1 MKKTTL
7 AILLSIILTTQ
18 ATYAAE
24 ENSNNI
30 VNITINKISDEG
42 SGLELGTN
50 ARARGEGAI
59 ATGSNSLAIG
69 KNAVA
74 TGGNE
79 TQESISKK
87 LVENTQKLNDIE
99 TARSSVDTLLNE
111 IQTLRTRQADVIE
124 AGERVKQVIQAKAT
138 AKADWKAKQQTYHDA
153 VANNAAFL
161 QEVQGKLDDLNSRLA
176 GMSRI
181 EKADISSEEGLN
193 NAAKQLKT
201 IVEEGTTLN
210 LTDDF
215 YKTYVKSYY
224 TSLGDIRKA
233 QEYASL
239 SDSYWIPENIKF
251 WYAENII
258 SDWNSYAYGRYS
270 SELETFPRFS
280 LDYNEKKLTRVEF
293 NSLEHTFGDKDKLRT
308 YTHNNYSMYF
318 KDINTDITSETE
330 YQNWQSTKEATK
342 ADYLTMFLKI
352 GNGLFKIADDPEA
365 KTFFENQQKLKL
377 SIADKAYEATYYQWK
392 YEQTKDTTWLD
403 KKANLIK
410 GYKELV
416 SNYNKLYYQP
426 DSKTKIND
434 IEAYFKYKHNKYV
447 EKNINSITEKN
458 RITTDKLTQD
468 LEAAL
473 NINKNAVKDKEKE
486 IAKLKSE
493 ADQAKANYE
502 SINPTEKDNI
512 LGGEYENI
520 MRQLTEKSA
529 ELAQSQQKLQE
540 LEKSLTLHDLTDVG
554 QSAIAIGTNT
564 LATGS
569 NATSI
574 GTETI
579 ATGENAV
586 AIGKSS
592 TVTGSNSIA
601 VGTGHLV
608 VGNNSGS
615 FGDPN
620 VIYGDNSYAVGNN
633 ITVGEQNTPH
643 TVGQDTF
650 VLGSDINTTA
660 NNAVIL
666 GANSVGQDNTVSVG
680 SFGNLRKIIN
690 VEKGILAQNSNEVIT
705 GGQLYSVLQD
715 AAEVNISNWQR
726 ALGTGSNVAGNRGL
740 ITGNTLHSALEAQNT
755 VFNNKLSNIQR
766 DSLSAVRYD
775 KDTPTVTLQKT
786 TEKPYVI
793 FKVMNGPNQFVT
805 QRVYIDEQGH
815 FINNPTISQA
825 PGGYNTPSSFEDAF
839 RDLDP
844 NATYTAGQEIVTK
857 AYFTKDT
864 AFTPG
869 IDGETSGTDG
879 AYITSTS
886 DQIMGFKLS
895 ERKGSNEGMDKPVIT
910 VVDTTPVK
918 ITNLADG
925 AINENSK
932 DAINGGQL
940 YTALA
945 GKADK
950 DASNVTGADKTKWQ
964 ETLGDGKAEAGNKG
978 LITGDT
984 LNTELNKKANTD
996 LSNITKEGQTV
1007 IQNLAKGS
1015 VKVVAGTNT
1024 TVTTG
1029 KDGDATTYAVN
1040 VSADAIKGAVQ
1051 GDLDG
1056 KANKDASNLST
1067 TDKTKWQEAL
1077 GDGKAEAGNKG
1088 LVNGDTLN
1096 TELNK
1101 KADKTDITTIQSDLD
1116 AKADKSE
1123 VTALKTELTTNVTKI
1138 TADLATK
1145 ANIDASNIDTVKFA
1159 EKLGTG
1165 TVSENDSNLV
1175 SGKTVYAALSN
1186 LANNDAVITK
1196 ANKDASNLTADDKS
1210 NWQEALG
1217 NGKAEADNK
1226 GLINGDTLN
1235 TELNKKADKSEV
1247 NQVSQKLESKANKD
1261 ASNIDVVKYTEKL
1274 TTGSIELG
1282 NKGLINGGQVHNYV
1296 ADISGKT
1303 LAQANTY
1310 TDYRIGTLKAYT
1322 DKRLNEIR
1330 DEARAGVASAMAMG
1344 AIPSVPNKR
1353 FSIGAGAAAYHGQNA
1368 IAIGIKVKTENDKA
1382 IISLTG
1388 SASSNGDVGAAA
1400 GFAFGF

>member
-7 AILLSIILTTQ
+7 AILLSMILTQ

-30 VNITINKISDEG
+30 VNITINKISEG

-138 AKADWKAKQQTYHDA
+138 AKADWKEKQQTYQDA

-181 EKADISSEEGLN
+181 ENVDISSDDGLN
-193 NAAKQLKT
+193 QAVTKLKA
-201 IVEEGTTLN
+201 IVEDGTTLN
-210 LTDDF
+210 LTDSF
-215 YKTYVKSYY
+215 YKEYVKSYY
-224 TSLGDIRKA
+224 ASLGDIRKV
-233 QEYASL
+233 QQYASL
-239 SDSYWIPENIKF
+239 SNEFRHPRNLKF
-251 WYAENII
+251 WYDEQVI
-258 SDWNSYAYGRYS
+258 SDWNAYGYGKNS
-270 SELETFPRFS
+270 KILNLFPKIDKSYQEKNLLEISFN
-280 LDYNEKKLTRVEF
+280 DYGDENKLHSYHHDNF
-293 NSLEHTFGDKDKLRT
+293 
-308 YTHNNYSMYF
+308 SMYF
-318 KDINTDITSETE
+318 KNINSDITDENE
-330 YQNWQSTKEATK
+330 YQQWQSTKEETK
-342 ADYLTMFLKI
+342 ADYLNVFLNI
-352 GNGLFKIADDPEA
+352 GNGLFKIADDPFGR
-365 KTFFENQQKLKL
+365 TFFENQQNLKL
-377 SIADKAYEATYYQWK
+377 SLIDKAYEITYYQWK

-434 IEAYFKYKHNKYV
+434 IEAYFKYKHNEYV

-529 ELAQSQQKLQE
+529 ELAQSQQKLQA
-540 LEKSLTLHDLTDVG
+540 LEESLTLHDLTDVG

-608 VGNNSGS
+608 AGHNSGS

-633 ITVGEQNTPH
+633 ITIGEQNTPH

-740 ITGNTLHSALEAQNT
+740 ITGNTLHSALEAQ
-755 VFNNKLSNIQR
+755 R
-766 DSLSAVRYD
+766 
-775 KDTPTVTLQKT
+775 
-786 TEKPYVI
+786 TE
-793 FKVMNGPNQFVT
+793 
-805 QRVYIDEQGH
+805 
-815 FINNPTISQA
+815 INN
-825 PGGYNTPSSFEDAF
+825 
-839 RDLDP
+839 
-844 NATYTAGQEIVTK
+844 
-857 AYFTKDT
+857 
-864 AFTPG
+864 
-869 IDGETSGTDG
+869 
-879 AYITSTS
+879 
-886 DQIMGFKLS
+886 
-895 ERKGSNEGMDKPVIT
+895 
-910 VVDTTPVK
+910 
-918 ITNLADG
+918 NLA
-925 AINENSK
+925 
-932 DAINGGQL
+932 
-940 YTALA
+940 
-945 GKADK
+945 
-950 DASNVTGADKTKWQ
+950 
-964 ETLGDGKAEAGNKG
+964 
-978 LITGDT
+978 
-984 LNTELNKKANTD
+984 
-996 LSNITKEGQTV
+996 NIE
-1007 IQNLAKGS
+1007 
-1015 VKVVAGTNT
+1015 
-1024 TVTTG
+1024 
-1029 KDGDATTYAVN
+1029 
-1040 VSADAIKGAVQ
+1040 
-1051 GDLDG
+1051 
-1056 KANKDASNLST
+1056 ST
-1067 TDKTKWQEAL
+1067 
-1077 GDGKAEAGNKG
+1077 
-1088 LVNGDTLN
+1088 
-1096 TELNK
+1096 
-1101 KADKTDITTIQSDLD
+1101 
-1116 AKADKSE
+1116 KADKSDITNINTNLDNKANKTE
-1123 VTALKTELTTNVTKI
+1123 VVALKTELTTNVTKI
-1138 TADLATK
+1138 TSDLATK
-1145 ANIDASNIDTVKFA
+1145 ANIDASNIDTAKFAEKLGVGTVSENDTNLVTGRTVYAALSNLANNDAVIAKANKDASNLSDEDKSKWQEALGTGTAEVGNTGLINGDTLHTELEKKADKSDVTNITTNLTTKANKDASNISTDDAKKWAEKLGTGTITKGDISLVTGDTVYNTTINKANTDMDNLTDTGKTVIQNLAKGSVKVIAGTNTTVTTSKDGDATTYAVNVSKEAIKAAVQGDLDAKANKDASNISTDDAKKWA

-1186 LANNDAVITK
+1186 LANNDAVISK
-1196 ANKDASNLTADDKS
+1196 ANKDASNLSDEDKS
-1210 NWQEALG
+1210 KWQEALG
-1217 NGKAEADNK
+1217 TGTAEAGNK
-1226 GLINGDTLN
+1226 GLISGDTLN
-1235 TELNKKADKSEV
+1235 TALSEKANKSEV
-1247 NQVSQKLESKANKD
+1247 NQKLESKADKD
-1261 ASNIDVVKYTEKL
+1261 ASNIDVAKYTEKL
-1274 TTGSIELG
+1274 NMGRIELN
-1282 NKGLINGGQVHNYV
+1282 NKGLINGGQVHGYVQNYV
-1296 ADISGKT
+1296 AEMSGRT
-1303 LAQANTY
+1303 LAQANAY
-1310 TDYRIGTLKAYT
+1310 TDYRIGSLKAYT
-1322 DKRLNEIR
+1322 DKRLKDIR
-1330 DEARAGVASAMAMG
+1330 DEARAGVASAMAMS
-1344 AIPSVPNKR
+1344 AIPAVPNKR
-1353 FSIGAGAAAYHGQNA
+1353 FSIGAGTATYHGQNA
-1368 IAIGIKVKTENDKA
+1368 VAIGLKVKTENDKA
-1382 IISLTG
+1382 VISLSG
-1388 SASSNGDVGAAA
+1388 SASSNGDFGAAA

>member
-7 AILLSIILTTQ
+7 AILLSMILTQ

-30 VNITINKISDEG
+30 VNITINKISEG

-87 LVENTQKLNDIE
+87 LAENTQKLNDIE
-99 TARSSVDTLLNE
+99 TAKSSVDTLLNE

-138 AKADWKAKQQTYHDA
+138 AKADWKAKQQTYQDA

-181 EKADISSEEGLN
+181 ENVDISSDDGLN
-193 NAAKQLKT
+193 QAVTKLKA
-201 IVEEGTTLN
+201 IVEDGTTLN
-210 LTDDF
+210 LTDSF
-215 YKTYVKSYY
+215 YKEYVKSYY
-224 TSLGDIRKA
+224 ASLGDIRKV
-233 QEYASL
+233 QQYTSL
-239 SDSYWIPENIKF
+239 SNEFGHPRNLKF
-251 WYAENII
+251 WYDEQVI
-258 SDWNSYAYGRYS
+258 SDWNAYSYGKNSKILNLFPKIDKSYQEKNLLEISFNDYGD
-270 SELETFPRFS
+270 E
-280 LDYNEKKLTRVEF
+280 NKLHSYHHDNF
-293 NSLEHTFGDKDKLRT
+293 
-308 YTHNNYSMYF
+308 SMYF
-318 KDINTDITSETE
+318 KNINSDITDENE
-330 YQNWQSTKEATK
+330 YQQWQSTKEETK
-342 ADYLTMFLKI
+342 ADYLNVFLNI
-352 GNGLFKIADDPEA
+352 GNGLFKIADDPFGR
-365 KTFFENQQKLKL
+365 TFFENQQNLKL
-377 SIADKAYEATYYQWK
+377 SLIDKAYEITYYQWK

-434 IEAYFKYKHNKYV
+434 IEAYFKYKHNEYV

-529 ELAQSQQKLQE
+529 ELAQSQQKLQA
-540 LEKSLTLHDLTDVG
+540 LEESLTLHDLTDVG

-608 VGNNSGS
+608 AGHNSGS

-633 ITVGEQNTPH
+633 ITIGEQNTPH

-666 GANSVGQDNTVSVG
+666 GVNSVGQDNTVSVG

-740 ITGNTLHSALEAQNT
+740 ITGNTLHSALEAQ
-755 VFNNKLSNIQR
+755 R
-766 DSLSAVRYD
+766 
-775 KDTPTVTLQKT
+775 
-786 TEKPYVI
+786 TE
-793 FKVMNGPNQFVT
+793 
-805 QRVYIDEQGH
+805 
-815 FINNPTISQA
+815 INN
-825 PGGYNTPSSFEDAF
+825 
-839 RDLDP
+839 
-844 NATYTAGQEIVTK
+844 
-857 AYFTKDT
+857 
-864 AFTPG
+864 
-869 IDGETSGTDG
+869 
-879 AYITSTS
+879 
-886 DQIMGFKLS
+886 
-895 ERKGSNEGMDKPVIT
+895 
-910 VVDTTPVK
+910 
-918 ITNLADG
+918 NLAN
-925 AINENSK
+925 IEN
-932 DAINGGQL
+932 
-940 YTALA
+940 T
-945 GKADK
+945 
-950 DASNVTGADKTKWQ
+950 
-964 ETLGDGKAEAGNKG
+964 
-978 LITGDT
+978 
-984 LNTELNKKANTD
+984 
-996 LSNITKEGQTV
+996 
-1007 IQNLAKGS
+1007 
-1015 VKVVAGTNT
+1015 
-1024 TVTTG
+1024 
-1029 KDGDATTYAVN
+1029 
-1040 VSADAIKGAVQ
+1040 
-1051 GDLDG
+1051 
-1056 KANKDASNLST
+1056 KANKDASNLSDE
-1067 TDKTKWQEAL
+1067 DKSKWQEAL
-1077 GDGKAEAGNKG
+1077 GTGKSESGNKG
-1088 LVNGDTLN
+1088 LISGDTLN
-1096 TELNK
+1096 AALST
-1101 KADKTDITTIQSDLD
+1101 
-1116 AKADKSE
+1116 KADKSDITNINTNLDNKANKTE
-1123 VTALKTELTTNVTKI
+1123 VVALKTELTTNVTKI
-1138 TADLATK
+1138 TSDLATK
-1145 ANIDASNIDTVKFA
+1145 ANIDASNIDTAKFAEKLGVGTVSENDTNLVTGRTVYAALSNLANNDAVIAKANKDASNLSDEDKSKWQEALGTGTAEVGNTGLINGDTLHTELEKKADKSDVTNITTNLTTKANNDASNISTDDAKKWAEKLGTGTITKGDISLVTGDTVYNTTINKANTDMDNLTDTGKTVIQNLAKGSVKVIAGTNTTVTTSKDGDATTYAVNVSKDAIKAAVQGDLDAKANKDASNISTDDAKKWA

-1186 LANNDAVITK
+1186 LANNDAVISK
-1196 ANKDASNLTADDKS
+1196 ANKDASNLSDEDKS
-1210 NWQEALG
+1210 KWQEALG
-1217 NGKAEADNK
+1217 TGTAEAGNK
-1226 GLINGDTLN
+1226 GLISGDTLN
-1235 TELNKKADKSEV
+1235 TALSEKANKSEV
-1247 NQVSQKLESKANKD
+1247 NQKLESKADKD
-1261 ASNIDVVKYTEKL
+1261 ASNIDVAKYTEKL
-1274 TTGSIELG
+1274 NMGRIELN
-1282 NKGLINGGQVHNYV
+1282 NKGLINGGQVHGYVQNYV
-1296 ADISGKT
+1296 AEMSGRT
-1303 LAQANTY
+1303 LAQANAY
-1310 TDYRIGTLKAYT
+1310 TDYRIGSLKAYT

-1353 FSIGAGAAAYHGQNA
+1353 FSIGAGTATYHSQNA
-1368 IAIGIKVKTENDKA
+1368 IAIGLKVKTENDKA
-1382 IISLTG
+1382 VISLSG
-1388 SASSNGDVGAAA
+1388 SASSNGDFGAAA

>member
-59 ATGSNSLAIG
+59 ATGYNSLAIG

-87 LVENTQKLNDIE
+87 LAENTQKLNDIE
-99 TARSSVDTLLNE
+99 TAKSSVDTLLNE

-138 AKADWKAKQQTYHDA
+138 AKADWKVKQKTYQDT

-434 IEAYFKYKHNKYV
+434 IEAYFKYKHNEYV

-520 MRQLTEKSA
+520 MQQLTEKSA

-608 VGNNSGS
+608 AGHNSGS

-633 ITVGEQNTPH
+633 ITIGEQNTPH
-643 TVGQDTF
+643 TVGQNTF
-650 VLGSDINTTA
+650 VFGSDINTTA

-666 GANSVGQDNTVSVG
+666 GANSVGQDNAVSVG

-740 ITGNTLHSALEAQNT
+740 ITGNTLHSALEAQ
-755 VFNNKLSNIQR
+755 R
-766 DSLSAVRYD
+766 
-775 KDTPTVTLQKT
+775 
-786 TEKPYVI
+786 TE
-793 FKVMNGPNQFVT
+793 
-805 QRVYIDEQGH
+805 
-815 FINNPTISQA
+815 INNNLANIE
-825 PGGYNTPSSFEDAF
+825 N
-839 RDLDP
+839 
-844 NATYTAGQEIVTK
+844 TK
-857 AYFTKDT
+857 A
-864 AFTPG
+864 
-869 IDGETSGTDG
+869 
-879 AYITSTS
+879 
-886 DQIMGFKLS
+886 
-895 ERKGSNEGMDKPVIT
+895 N
-910 VVDTTPVK
+910 
-918 ITNLADG
+918 
-925 AINENSK
+925 
-932 DAINGGQL
+932 
-940 YTALA
+940 
-945 GKADK
+945 K
-950 DASNVTGADKTKWQ
+950 DASNLSDEDKSKWQ
-964 ETLGDGKAEAGNKG
+964 EALGTGTAEVGNTG
-978 LITGDT
+978 LINGDTLHTELEKKADKSDVTNITTNLTTKANKDASNISTDDAQKWAEKLGTGTITKGDISLVTGDT
-984 LNTELNKKANTD
+984 VYNTTINKANTD
-996 LSNITKEGQTV
+996 MDNLTDTGKTV

-1015 VKVVAGTNT
+1015 VKVIAGTNT
-1024 TVTTG
+1024 TVTTS

-1040 VSADAIKGAVQ
+1040 VSKDAIKAAVQ
-1051 GDLDG
+1051 GDLDA
-1056 KANKDASNLST
+1056 KANKDASNIST
-1067 TDKTKWQEAL
+1067 D
-1077 GDGKAEAGNKG
+1077 
-1088 LVNGDTLN
+1088 
-1096 TELNK
+1096 
-1101 KADKTDITTIQSDLD
+1101 D
-1116 AKADKSE
+1116 AKKW
-1123 VTALKTELTTNVTKI
+1123 
-1138 TADLATK
+1138 
-1145 ANIDASNIDTVKFA
+1145 A

-1186 LANNDAVITK
+1186 LANNDAVISK
-1196 ANKDASNLTADDKS
+1196 ANKDASNLSDEDKS
-1210 NWQEALG
+1210 KWQEALG
-1217 NGKAEADNK
+1217 TGTAEAGNK
-1226 GLINGDTLN
+1226 GLISGDTLN
-1235 TELNKKADKSEV
+1235 TALSEKANKSEV
-1247 NQVSQKLESKANKD
+1247 NQKLESKADKD
-1261 ASNIDVVKYTEKL
+1261 ASNIDVAKYTEKL
-1274 TTGSIELG
+1274 NMGRIELN
-1282 NKGLINGGQVHNYV
+1282 NKGLINGGQVHGYVQNYV
-1296 ADISGKT
+1296 AEMSGRT
-1303 LAQANTY
+1303 LAQANAY

-1344 AIPSVPNKR
+1344 AIPMVPNKR
-1353 FSIGAGAAAYHGQNA
+1353 FSIGAGAATYHGQNA
-1368 IAIGIKVKTENDKA
+1368 VAIGLKVKTENDKA
-1382 IISLTG
+1382 VISLSG
-1388 SASSNGDVGAAA
+1388 SASSNGDFGASA

>member
-7 AILLSIILTTQ
+7 AILLSMILTTQ

-30 VNITINKISDEG
+30 VNITINKISES

-138 AKADWKAKQQTYHDA
+138 AKADWKAKQQTYQDA

-434 IEAYFKYKHNKYV
+434 IEAYFKYKHNEYV

-493 ADQAKANYE
+493 ADQAKINYE
-502 SINPTEKDNI
+502 SINPTEKDKI

-740 ITGNTLHSALEAQNT
+740 ITGNTLHSALEAQ
-755 VFNNKLSNIQR
+755 R
-766 DSLSAVRYD
+766 
-775 KDTPTVTLQKT
+775 
-786 TEKPYVI
+786 TE
-793 FKVMNGPNQFVT
+793 
-805 QRVYIDEQGH
+805 
-815 FINNPTISQA
+815 INN
-825 PGGYNTPSSFEDAF
+825 
-839 RDLDP
+839 
-844 NATYTAGQEIVTK
+844 
-857 AYFTKDT
+857 
-864 AFTPG
+864 
-869 IDGETSGTDG
+869 
-879 AYITSTS
+879 
-886 DQIMGFKLS
+886 
-895 ERKGSNEGMDKPVIT
+895 
-910 VVDTTPVK
+910 
-918 ITNLADG
+918 NLAN
-925 AINENSK
+925 IEN
-932 DAINGGQL
+932 
-940 YTALA
+940 T
-945 GKADK
+945 
-950 DASNVTGADKTKWQ
+950 
-964 ETLGDGKAEAGNKG
+964 
-978 LITGDT
+978 
-984 LNTELNKKANTD
+984 
-996 LSNITKEGQTV
+996 
-1007 IQNLAKGS
+1007 
-1015 VKVVAGTNT
+1015 
-1024 TVTTG
+1024 
-1029 KDGDATTYAVN
+1029 
-1040 VSADAIKGAVQ
+1040 
-1051 GDLDG
+1051 
-1056 KANKDASNLST
+1056 KANKDASNLSDE
-1067 TDKTKWQEAL
+1067 DKSKWQESL
-1077 GDGKAEAGNKG
+1077 GTGKSESGNKG
-1088 LVNGDTLN
+1088 LISGDTLN
-1096 TELNK
+1096 AALST
-1101 KADKTDITTIQSDLD
+1101 
-1116 AKADKSE
+1116 KADKSDITNINTNLDNKANKTE
-1123 VTALKTELTTNVTKI
+1123 VVALKTELTTNVTKI
-1138 TADLATK
+1138 TSDLATK
-1145 ANIDASNIDTVKFA
+1145 ANIDASNIDTAKFAEKLGVGTVSENDTNLVTGKTVYAALSNLANNDAVIAKANKDASNLSDEDKSKWQEALGTGTAEVGNTGLINGDTLHTELEKKADKSDVTNITTNLTTKANKDASNISTDDAKKWAEKLGTGTITKGDISLVTGDTVYNTTINKANTDMDNLTDTGKTVIQNLAKGSVKVIAGTNTTVTTSKDGDATTYAVNVSKDAIKAAVQGDLDAKANKDASNISTDDAKKWA

-1186 LANNDAVITK
+1186 LANNDAVIAK
-1196 ANKDASNLTADDKS
+1196 ANKDASNLSDEDKS
-1210 NWQEALG
+1210 KWQEALG
-1217 NGKAEADNK
+1217 TGTAEVGNT
-1226 GLINGDTLN
+1226 GLISGDTLN
-1235 TELNKKADKSEV
+1235 TALSEKANKSEV
-1247 NQVSQKLESKANKD
+1247 NQKLESKADKD
-1261 ASNIDVVKYTEKL
+1261 ASNIDVAKYTIKL
-1274 TTGSIELG
+1274 TTGRIELG
-1282 NKGLINGGQVHNYV
+1282 NTGLINGGQVHGYVQNYV
-1296 ADISGKT
+1296 ADMSGRT
-1303 LAQANTY
+1303 LAQANSY
-1310 TDYRIGTLKAYT
+1310 TDYRIGSLKAYT
-1322 DKRLNEIR
+1322 DKRLKDIR

-1344 AIPSVPNKR
+1344 AIPMVPNKR
-1353 FSIGAGAAAYHGQNA
+1353 FSIGAGAATYHGQNA
-1368 IAIGIKVKTENDKA
+1368 VAIGLKVKTENDKA

-1388 SASSNGDVGAAA
+1388 SASSNGNFGAAA

>member
-7 AILLSIILTTQ
+7 AILLSMILTQ

-30 VNITINKISDEG
+30 VNITINKISEG

-138 AKADWKAKQQTYHDA
+138 AKADWKEKQQTYQDA

-181 EKADISSEEGLN
+181 ENVDISSDDGLN
-193 NAAKQLKT
+193 QAVTKLKA
-201 IVEEGTTLN
+201 IVEDGTTLN
-210 LTDDF
+210 LTDSF
-215 YKTYVKSYY
+215 YKEYVKSYY
-224 TSLGDIRKA
+224 ASLGDIRKV
-233 QEYASL
+233 QQYASL
-239 SDSYWIPENIKF
+239 SNEFGHPRNLKF
-251 WYAENII
+251 WYDEQVI
-258 SDWNSYAYGRYS
+258 SDWNAYSYGKNSKILNLFPKIDKSYQEKNLLEISFNDYGD
-270 SELETFPRFS
+270 E
-280 LDYNEKKLTRVEF
+280 NKLHSYHHDNF
-293 NSLEHTFGDKDKLRT
+293 
-308 YTHNNYSMYF
+308 SMYF
-318 KDINTDITSETE
+318 KNINSDITDENE
-330 YQNWQSTKEATK
+330 YQQWQSTKEETK
-342 ADYLTMFLKI
+342 ADYLNVFLNI
-352 GNGLFKIADDPEA
+352 GNGLFKIADDPFGR
-365 KTFFENQQKLKL
+365 TFFENQQNLKL
-377 SIADKAYEATYYQWK
+377 SLIDKAYEITYYQWK

-434 IEAYFKYKHNKYV
+434 IEAYFKYKHNEYV

-529 ELAQSQQKLQE
+529 ELAQSQQKLQA
-540 LEKSLTLHDLTDVG
+540 LEESLTLHDLTDVG

-608 VGNNSGS
+608 AGHNSGS

-633 ITVGEQNTPH
+633 ITIGEQNTPH

-666 GANSVGQDNTVSVG
+666 GVNSVGQDNTVSVG

-740 ITGNTLHSALEAQNT
+740 ITGNTLHSALEAQ
-755 VFNNKLSNIQR
+755 R
-766 DSLSAVRYD
+766 
-775 KDTPTVTLQKT
+775 
-786 TEKPYVI
+786 TE
-793 FKVMNGPNQFVT
+793 
-805 QRVYIDEQGH
+805 
-815 FINNPTISQA
+815 INN
-825 PGGYNTPSSFEDAF
+825 
-839 RDLDP
+839 
-844 NATYTAGQEIVTK
+844 
-857 AYFTKDT
+857 
-864 AFTPG
+864 
-869 IDGETSGTDG
+869 
-879 AYITSTS
+879 
-886 DQIMGFKLS
+886 
-895 ERKGSNEGMDKPVIT
+895 
-910 VVDTTPVK
+910 
-918 ITNLADG
+918 NLAN
-925 AINENSK
+925 IEN
-932 DAINGGQL
+932 
-940 YTALA
+940 T
-945 GKADK
+945 
-950 DASNVTGADKTKWQ
+950 
-964 ETLGDGKAEAGNKG
+964 
-978 LITGDT
+978 
-984 LNTELNKKANTD
+984 
-996 LSNITKEGQTV
+996 
-1007 IQNLAKGS
+1007 
-1015 VKVVAGTNT
+1015 
-1024 TVTTG
+1024 
-1029 KDGDATTYAVN
+1029 
-1040 VSADAIKGAVQ
+1040 
-1051 GDLDG
+1051 
-1056 KANKDASNLST
+1056 KANKDASNLSDE
-1067 TDKTKWQEAL
+1067 DKSKWQEAL
-1077 GDGKAEAGNKG
+1077 GTGKSESGNKG
-1088 LVNGDTLN
+1088 LISGDTLN
-1096 TELNK
+1096 AALST
-1101 KADKTDITTIQSDLD
+1101 
-1116 AKADKSE
+1116 KADKSDITNINTNLDNKANKTE
-1123 VTALKTELTTNVTKI
+1123 VVALKTELTTNVTKI
-1138 TADLATK
+1138 TSDLATK
-1145 ANIDASNIDTVKFA
+1145 ANIDASNIDTAKFAEKLGVGTVSENDTNLVTGRTVYAALSNLANNDAVIAKANKDASNLSDEDKSKWQEALGTGTAEVGNTGLINGDTLHTELEKKADKSDVTNITTNLTTKANKDASNISTDDAKKWAEKLGTGTITKGDISLVTGDTVYNTTINKANTDMDNLTDTGKTVIQNLAKGSVKVIAGTNTTVTTSKDGDATTYAVNVSKEAIKAAVQGDLDAKANKDASNISTDDAKKWA

-1186 LANNDAVITK
+1186 LANNDAVISK
-1196 ANKDASNLTADDKS
+1196 ANKDASNLSDEDKS
-1210 NWQEALG
+1210 KWQEALG
-1217 NGKAEADNK
+1217 TGTAEAGNK
-1226 GLINGDTLN
+1226 GLISGDTLN
-1235 TELNKKADKSEV
+1235 TALSEKANKSEV
-1247 NQVSQKLESKANKD
+1247 NQKLESKADKD
-1261 ASNIDVVKYTEKL
+1261 ASNIDVAKYTEKL
-1274 TTGSIELG
+1274 NMGRIELN
-1282 NKGLINGGQVHNYV
+1282 NKGLINGGQVHGYVQNYV
-1296 ADISGKT
+1296 AEMSGRT
-1303 LAQANTY
+1303 LAQANAY
-1310 TDYRIGTLKAYT
+1310 TDYRIGSLKAYT

-1353 FSIGAGAAAYHGQNA
+1353 FSIGAGTATYHSQNA
-1368 IAIGIKVKTENDKA
+1368 IAIGLKVKTENDKA
-1382 IISLTG
+1382 VISLSG
-1388 SASSNGDVGAAA
+1388 SASSNGDFGAAA

>member
-7 AILLSIILTTQ
+7 AILLSMILTQ

-30 VNITINKISDEG
+30 VNITINKISEG

-87 LVENTQKLNDIE
+87 LAENTQKLNDIE
-99 TARSSVDTLLNE
+99 TAKSSVDTLLNE

-138 AKADWKAKQQTYHDA
+138 AKADWKEKQQTYQDA

-181 EKADISSEEGLN
+181 ENVDISSDDGLN
-193 NAAKQLKT
+193 QAVTKLKA
-201 IVEEGTTLN
+201 IVEDGTTLN
-210 LTDDF
+210 LTDSF
-215 YKTYVKSYY
+215 YKEYVKSYY
-224 TSLGDIRKA
+224 ASLGDIRKV
-233 QEYASL
+233 QQYASL
-239 SDSYWIPENIKF
+239 SNEFGHPRNLKF
-251 WYAENII
+251 WYDEQVI
-258 SDWNSYAYGRYS
+258 SDWNAYGYGKNS
-270 SELETFPRFS
+270 KILNLFPKIDKSYQEKNLLEISFN
-280 LDYNEKKLTRVEF
+280 DYGDENKLHSYHHDNF
-293 NSLEHTFGDKDKLRT
+293 
-308 YTHNNYSMYF
+308 SMYF
-318 KDINTDITSETE
+318 KNINSDITDENE
-330 YQNWQSTKEATK
+330 YQQWQSTKEETK
-342 ADYLTMFLKI
+342 ADYLNVFLNI
-352 GNGLFKIADDPEA
+352 GNGLFKIADDPFGR
-365 KTFFENQQKLKL
+365 TFFENQQNLKL
-377 SIADKAYEATYYQWK
+377 SLIDKAYEITYYQWK

-434 IEAYFKYKHNKYV
+434 IEAYFKYKHNEYV

-520 MRQLTEKSA
+520 MQQLTEKSA

-608 VGNNSGS
+608 AGHNSGS

-633 ITVGEQNTPH
+633 ITIGEQNTPH

-740 ITGNTLHSALEAQNT
+740 ITGNTLHSALEAQRT
-755 VFNNKLSNIQR
+755 EVNN
-766 DSLSAVRYD
+766 
-775 KDTPTVTLQKT
+775 
-786 TEKPYVI
+786 
-793 FKVMNGPNQFVT
+793 
-805 QRVYIDEQGH
+805 
-815 FINNPTISQA
+815 
-825 PGGYNTPSSFEDAF
+825 
-839 RDLDP
+839 
-844 NATYTAGQEIVTK
+844 
-857 AYFTKDT
+857 
-864 AFTPG
+864 
-869 IDGETSGTDG
+869 
-879 AYITSTS
+879 
-886 DQIMGFKLS
+886 
-895 ERKGSNEGMDKPVIT
+895 
-910 VVDTTPVK
+910 
-918 ITNLADG
+918 NLAN
-925 AINENSK
+925 IEN
-932 DAINGGQL
+932 
-940 YTALA
+940 T
-945 GKADK
+945 
-950 DASNVTGADKTKWQ
+950 
-964 ETLGDGKAEAGNKG
+964 
-978 LITGDT
+978 
-984 LNTELNKKANTD
+984 
-996 LSNITKEGQTV
+996 
-1007 IQNLAKGS
+1007 
-1015 VKVVAGTNT
+1015 
-1024 TVTTG
+1024 
-1029 KDGDATTYAVN
+1029 
-1040 VSADAIKGAVQ
+1040 
-1051 GDLDG
+1051 
-1056 KANKDASNLST
+1056 KANKDASNLT
-1067 TDKTKWQEAL
+1067 AEDKSKWQESL
-1077 GDGKAEAGNKG
+1077 GTGKSESGNKG
-1088 LVNGDTLN
+1088 LISGDTLN
-1096 TELNK
+1096 AALST
-1101 KADKTDITTIQSDLD
+1101 
-1116 AKADKSE
+1116 KADKSDITNINTNLDNKANKTE
-1123 VTALKTELTTNVTKI
+1123 VVALKTELTTNVTKI
-1138 TADLATK
+1138 TSDLATK
-1145 ANIDASNIDTVKFA
+1145 ANIDASNIDTAKFA
-1159 EKLGTG
+1159 EKLGVGTVSENDTNLVTGRTVYAVLSNLANNDAVIAKANKDASNLSDEDKSKWQEALGTGTAEVGNTGLINGDTLHTELEKKADKSDVTNITTNLTTKANKDASNISTDDAQKWAEKLGTGTITKGDISLVTGDTVYNTTINKANTDMDNLTDTGKTVIQNLAKGSVKVIAGTNTTVTTSKDGDATTYAVNVSKDAIKAAVQGDLDAKANKDASNISTDDAKKWVEKLGTG

-1186 LANNDAVITK
+1186 LANNDAVIAK
-1196 ANKDASNLTADDKS
+1196 ANKDASNLSDEDKS
-1210 NWQEALG
+1210 KWQEALG
-1217 NGKAEADNK
+1217 TGTAEVGNT

-1235 TELNKKADKSEV
+1235 TALSEKANKSEV
-1247 NQVSQKLESKANKD
+1247 NQKLESKADKD
-1261 ASNIDVVKYTEKL
+1261 ASNIDVAKYTIKL
-1274 TTGSIELG
+1274 TTGRIELG
-1282 NKGLINGGQVHNYV
+1282 NKGLVNGGQVHNYV
-1296 ADISGKT
+1296 QSQVAEMGGRT
-1303 LAQANTY
+1303 LAEANSY
-1310 TDYRIGTLKAYT
+1310 TDYRIGSLKAYT
-1322 DKRLNEIR
+1322 DKRLKDIR

-1344 AIPSVPNKR
+1344 AIPTVPNKR
-1353 FSIGAGAAAYHGQNA
+1353 FSIGAGKATYHGQNA
-1368 IAIGIKVKTENDKA
+1368 VAVGLKVKTENDKA

-1388 SASSNGDVGAAA
+1388 SASSNGDFGAAA

>member
-7 AILLSIILTTQ
+7 AILLSMILTQ

-30 VNITINKISDEG
+30 VNITINKISEG

-138 AKADWKAKQQTYHDA
+138 AKADWKEKQQTYHDA

-224 TSLGDIRKA
+224 TSLGDVRKA

-239 SDSYWIPENIKF
+239 SNYFWAPKNQKF
-251 WYAENII
+251 WYNENVI
-258 SDWNSYAYGRYS
+258 SDWNSYAYGKYS
-270 SELETFPRFS
+270 LRLEAFPKI
-280 LDYNEKKLTRVEF
+280 YQNYGVTNLTRVEF
-293 NSLEHTFGDKDKLRT
+293 ITNPDNEDKERYRT
-308 YTHNNYSMYF
+308 YSNNKLSMYF
-318 KDINTDITSETE
+318 KDINTDITDEAE
-330 YQNWQSTKEATK
+330 YQNWQSTKEAVK

-434 IEAYFKYKHNKYV
+434 IEAYFKYKHNEYV

-493 ADQAKANYE
+493 ADQAKINYE
-502 SINPTEKDNI
+502 SINPTEKDKI

-540 LEKSLTLHDLTDVG
+540 LEKSLTLHDLTNVG

-740 ITGNTLHSALEAQNT
+740 IS
-755 VFNNKLSNIQR
+755 
-766 DSLSAVRYD
+766 
-775 KDTPTVTLQKT
+775 
-786 TEKPYVI
+786 
-793 FKVMNGPNQFVT
+793 
-805 QRVYIDEQGH
+805 
-815 FINNPTISQA
+815 
-825 PGGYNTPSSFEDAF
+825 
-839 RDLDP
+839 
-844 NATYTAGQEIVTK
+844 
-857 AYFTKDT
+857 
-864 AFTPG
+864 
-869 IDGETSGTDG
+869 
-879 AYITSTS
+879 
-886 DQIMGFKLS
+886 
-895 ERKGSNEGMDKPVIT
+895 
-910 VVDTTPVK
+910 
-918 ITNLADG
+918 
-925 AINENSK
+925 
-932 DAINGGQL
+932 
-940 YTALA
+940 
-945 GKADK
+945 
-950 DASNVTGADKTKWQ
+950 
-964 ETLGDGKAEAGNKG
+964 
-978 LITGDT
+978 GDT
-984 LNTELNKKANTD
+984 LNA
-996 LSNITKEGQTV
+996 
-1007 IQNLAKGS
+1007 A
-1015 VKVVAGTNT
+1015 
-1024 TVTTG
+1024 
-1029 KDGDATTYAVN
+1029 
-1040 VSADAIKGAVQ
+1040 
-1051 GDLDG
+1051 
-1056 KANKDASNLST
+1056 LST
-1067 TDKTKWQEAL
+1067 
-1077 GDGKAEAGNKG
+1077 
-1088 LVNGDTLN
+1088 
-1096 TELNK
+1096 
-1101 KADKTDITTIQSDLD
+1101 
-1116 AKADKSE
+1116 KADKSDITNINTNLDNKANKTE
-1123 VTALKTELTTNVTKI
+1123 VVALKTELTTNVTKI
-1138 TADLATK
+1138 TSDLATK
-1145 ANIDASNIDTVKFA
+1145 ANIDASNIDTAKFAEKLGVGTVSENDTNLVTGRTVYAALSNLANNDAVIAKANKDASNLSDEDKSKWQEALGTGTAEVGNTGLINGDTLHTELEKKADKSDVTNITTNLTTKANKDASNISTDDAKKWA

-1186 LANNDAVITK
+1186 LANNDAVIAK
-1196 ANKDASNLTADDKS
+1196 ANKDASNLSDEDKS
-1210 NWQEALG
+1210 KWQEALG
-1217 NGKAEADNK
+1217 TGTAEAGNK
-1226 GLINGDTLN
+1226 GLISGDTLN
-1235 TELNKKADKSEV
+1235 TALSEKANKSEV
-1247 NQVSQKLESKANKD
+1247 NQKLESKADKD
-1261 ASNIDVVKYTEKL
+1261 ASNIDVAKYTIKL
-1274 TTGSIELG
+1274 TTGRIELG
-1282 NKGLINGGQVHNYV
+1282 NKGLVNGGQVHNYV
-1296 ADISGKT
+1296 QSQVAEMGGRT
-1303 LAQANTY
+1303 LAEANSY
-1310 TDYRIGTLKAYT
+1310 TDYRIGSLKAYT
-1322 DKRLNEIR
+1322 DKRLKDIR
-1330 DEARAGVASAMAMG
+1330 DEARAGVASAMAMS
-1344 AIPSVPNKR
+1344 AIPAVPNKR
-1353 FSIGAGAAAYHGQNA
+1353 FSIGAGTATYHGQNA
-1368 IAIGIKVKTENDKA
+1368 VAIGLKVKTENDKA
-1382 IISLTG
+1382 VISLSG
-1388 SASSNGDVGAAA
+1388 SASSNGDFGASA

>member
-7 AILLSIILTTQ
+7 AILLSMILTTQ
-18 ATYAAE
+18 ATYAAD
-24 ENSNNI
+24 NI
-30 VNITINKISDEG
+30 VNITINKISEG

-87 LVENTQKLNDIE
+87 LAENTQKLNDIE
-99 TARSSVDTLLNE
+99 TAKSSVDTLLNE

-138 AKADWKAKQQTYHDA
+138 AKADWKEKQQTYQDA

-181 EKADISSEEGLN
+181 ENVDISSDDGLN
-193 NAAKQLKT
+193 QAVTKLKA
-201 IVEEGTTLN
+201 IVEDGTTLN
-210 LTDDF
+210 LTDSF
-215 YKTYVKSYY
+215 YKEYVKSYY
-224 TSLGDIRKA
+224 ASLGDIRKV
-233 QEYASL
+233 QQYASL
-239 SDSYWIPENIKF
+239 SNEFWHPRNLKF
-251 WYAENII
+251 WYDEQVI
-258 SDWNSYAYGRYS
+258 SDWNAYSYGKNSKILNLFPKIDKSYQEKNLLEISFNDYGD
-270 SELETFPRFS
+270 E
-280 LDYNEKKLTRVEF
+280 NKLHSYHHDNF
-293 NSLEHTFGDKDKLRT
+293 
-308 YTHNNYSMYF
+308 SMYF
-318 KDINTDITSETE
+318 KNINSDITDENE
-330 YQNWQSTKEATK
+330 YQQWQSTKEETK
-342 ADYLTMFLKI
+342 ADYLNVFLNI
-352 GNGLFKIADDPEA
+352 GNGLFKIADDPFGR
-365 KTFFENQQKLKL
+365 TFFENQQNLKL
-377 SIADKAYEATYYQWK
+377 SLIDKAYEITYYQWK

-434 IEAYFKYKHNKYV
+434 IEAYFKYKHNEYV

-520 MRQLTEKSA
+520 MQQLTEKSA

-608 VGNNSGS
+608 AGHNSGS

-633 ITVGEQNTPH
+633 ITIGEQNTPH

-740 ITGNTLHSALEAQNT
+740 ITGNTLHSALEAQRT
-755 VFNNKLSNIQR
+755 EVNN
-766 DSLSAVRYD
+766 
-775 KDTPTVTLQKT
+775 
-786 TEKPYVI
+786 
-793 FKVMNGPNQFVT
+793 
-805 QRVYIDEQGH
+805 
-815 FINNPTISQA
+815 
-825 PGGYNTPSSFEDAF
+825 
-839 RDLDP
+839 
-844 NATYTAGQEIVTK
+844 
-857 AYFTKDT
+857 
-864 AFTPG
+864 
-869 IDGETSGTDG
+869 
-879 AYITSTS
+879 
-886 DQIMGFKLS
+886 
-895 ERKGSNEGMDKPVIT
+895 
-910 VVDTTPVK
+910 
-918 ITNLADG
+918 NLAN
-925 AINENSK
+925 IEN
-932 DAINGGQL
+932 
-940 YTALA
+940 T
-945 GKADK
+945 
-950 DASNVTGADKTKWQ
+950 
-964 ETLGDGKAEAGNKG
+964 
-978 LITGDT
+978 
-984 LNTELNKKANTD
+984 
-996 LSNITKEGQTV
+996 
-1007 IQNLAKGS
+1007 
-1015 VKVVAGTNT
+1015 
-1024 TVTTG
+1024 
-1029 KDGDATTYAVN
+1029 
-1040 VSADAIKGAVQ
+1040 
-1051 GDLDG
+1051 
-1056 KANKDASNLST
+1056 KANKDASNLT
-1067 TDKTKWQEAL
+1067 AEDKSKWQESL
-1077 GDGKAEAGNKG
+1077 GTGKSESGNKG
-1088 LVNGDTLN
+1088 LISGDTLN
-1096 TELNK
+1096 AALST
-1101 KADKTDITTIQSDLD
+1101 
-1116 AKADKSE
+1116 KADKSDITNINTNLDNKANKTE
-1123 VTALKTELTTNVTKI
+1123 VVALKTELTTNVTKI
-1138 TADLATK
+1138 TSDLATK
-1145 ANIDASNIDTVKFA
+1145 ANIDASNIDTAKFAEKLGVGTVSENDTNLVTGRTVYAVLSNLANNDAVIAKANKDASNLSDEDKSKWQEALGTGTAEVGNTGLINGDTLHTELEKKADKSDVTNITTNLTTKANKDASNISTDDAKQWAEKLGTGTITKGDISLVTGDTVYNTTINKANTDMDNLTDTGKTVIQNLAKGSVKVIAGTNTTVTTSKDSDATTYAVNVSKEAIKAAVQGDLDAKANKDASNISTNDAKQWA

-1186 LANNDAVITK
+1186 LANNDAVISK

-1217 NGKAEADNK
+1217 NGKAESGNK
-1226 GLINGDTLN
+1226 GLVTGDTLN
-1235 TELNKKADKSEV
+1235 TALSEKANKSEV
-1247 NQVSQKLESKANKD
+1247 NQKLESKADKD
-1261 ASNIDVVKYTEKL
+1261 ASNIDVAKYTEKL
-1274 TTGSIELG
+1274 NMGRIELN
-1282 NKGLINGGQVHNYV
+1282 NKGLINGGQVHGYVQNYV
-1296 ADISGKT
+1296 AEMSGRT
-1303 LAQANTY
+1303 LAQANAY
-1310 TDYRIGTLKAYT
+1310 TDYRIGSLKAYT

-1353 FSIGAGAAAYHGQNA
+1353 FSIGAGAAACHGQNA

>member
-87 LVENTQKLNDIE
+87 LAENTQKLNDIE
-99 TARSSVDTLLNE
+99 TAKSSVDTLLNE

-138 AKADWKAKQQTYHDA
+138 AKADWKEKQQTYQDA

-181 EKADISSEEGLN
+181 ENVDISSDDGLN
-193 NAAKQLKT
+193 QAVTKLKA
-201 IVEEGTTLN
+201 IVEDGTTLN
-210 LTDDF
+210 LTDSF
-215 YKTYVKSYY
+215 YKEYVKSYY
-224 TSLGDIRKA
+224 ASLGDIRKV
-233 QEYASL
+233 QQYASL
-239 SDSYWIPENIKF
+239 SNEFGHPRNLKF
-251 WYAENII
+251 WYDEQVI
-258 SDWNSYAYGRYS
+258 SDWNAYGYGKNS
-270 SELETFPRFS
+270 KILNLFPKIDKSYQEKNLLEISFN
-280 LDYNEKKLTRVEF
+280 DYGDENKLHSYHHDNF
-293 NSLEHTFGDKDKLRT
+293 
-308 YTHNNYSMYF
+308 SMYF
-318 KDINTDITSETE
+318 KNINSDITDENE
-330 YQNWQSTKEATK
+330 YQQWQSTKEETK
-342 ADYLTMFLKI
+342 ADYLNVFLNI
-352 GNGLFKIADDPEA
+352 GNGLFKIADDPFGR
-365 KTFFENQQKLKL
+365 TFFENQQNLKL
-377 SIADKAYEATYYQWK
+377 SLIDKAYEITYYQWK

-434 IEAYFKYKHNKYV
+434 IEAYFKYKHNEYV

-520 MRQLTEKSA
+520 MQQLTEKSA

-608 VGNNSGS
+608 AGHNSGS

-633 ITVGEQNTPH
+633 ITIGEQNTPH

-740 ITGNTLHSALEAQNT
+740 ITGNTLHSALEAQRT
-755 VFNNKLSNIQR
+755 EVNN
-766 DSLSAVRYD
+766 
-775 KDTPTVTLQKT
+775 
-786 TEKPYVI
+786 
-793 FKVMNGPNQFVT
+793 
-805 QRVYIDEQGH
+805 
-815 FINNPTISQA
+815 
-825 PGGYNTPSSFEDAF
+825 
-839 RDLDP
+839 
-844 NATYTAGQEIVTK
+844 
-857 AYFTKDT
+857 
-864 AFTPG
+864 
-869 IDGETSGTDG
+869 
-879 AYITSTS
+879 
-886 DQIMGFKLS
+886 
-895 ERKGSNEGMDKPVIT
+895 
-910 VVDTTPVK
+910 
-918 ITNLADG
+918 NLAN
-925 AINENSK
+925 IEN
-932 DAINGGQL
+932 
-940 YTALA
+940 T
-945 GKADK
+945 
-950 DASNVTGADKTKWQ
+950 
-964 ETLGDGKAEAGNKG
+964 
-978 LITGDT
+978 
-984 LNTELNKKANTD
+984 
-996 LSNITKEGQTV
+996 
-1007 IQNLAKGS
+1007 
-1015 VKVVAGTNT
+1015 
-1024 TVTTG
+1024 
-1029 KDGDATTYAVN
+1029 
-1040 VSADAIKGAVQ
+1040 
-1051 GDLDG
+1051 
-1056 KANKDASNLST
+1056 KANKDASNLT
-1067 TDKTKWQEAL
+1067 AEDKSKWQESL
-1077 GDGKAEAGNKG
+1077 GTGKSESGNKG
-1088 LVNGDTLN
+1088 LISGDTLN
-1096 TELNK
+1096 AALST
-1101 KADKTDITTIQSDLD
+1101 
-1116 AKADKSE
+1116 KADKSDITNINTNLDNKANKTE
-1123 VTALKTELTTNVTKI
+1123 VVALKTELTTNVTKI
-1138 TADLATK
+1138 TSDLATK
-1145 ANIDASNIDTVKFA
+1145 ANIDASNIDTAKFAEKLGVGTVSENDTNLVTGRTVYAVLSNLANNDAVIAKANKDASNLSDEDKSKWQEALGTGTAEVGNTGLINGDTLHTELEKKADKSDVTNITTNLTTKANKDASNISTDDAQKWAEKLGTGTITKGDISLVTGDTVYNTTINKANTDMDNLTDTGKTVIQNLAKGSVKVIAGTNTTVTTSKDGDATTYAVNVSKEAIKAAVQGDLDAKANKDASNISTNDAKQWA

-1186 LANNDAVITK
+1186 LANNDAVISK

-1217 NGKAEADNK
+1217 NGKAESGNK
-1226 GLINGDTLN
+1226 GLVTGDTLN
-1235 TELNKKADKSEV
+1235 TALSEKANKSEV
-1247 NQVSQKLESKANKD
+1247 NQKLESKANKD

>member
-7 AILLSIILTTQ
+7 AILLSMILTQ

-30 VNITINKISDEG
+30 VNITINKISEG

-138 AKADWKAKQQTYHDA
+138 AKADWKEKQQTYHDA

-181 EKADISSEEGLN
+181 ENVDISSDDGLN
-193 NAAKQLKT
+193 QAVTKLKA
-201 IVEEGTTLN
+201 IVEDGTTLN
-210 LTDDF
+210 LTDSF
-215 YKTYVKSYY
+215 YKEYVKSYY
-224 TSLGDIRKA
+224 ASLGDIRKV
-233 QEYASL
+233 QQYASL
-239 SDSYWIPENIKF
+239 SNEFGHPRNLKF
-251 WYAENII
+251 WYDEQVI
-258 SDWNSYAYGRYS
+258 SDWNAYGYGKNS
-270 SELETFPRFS
+270 KILNLFPKIDKSYQEKNLLEISFN
-280 LDYNEKKLTRVEF
+280 DYGDENKLHSYHHDNF
-293 NSLEHTFGDKDKLRT
+293 
-308 YTHNNYSMYF
+308 SMYF
-318 KDINTDITSETE
+318 KNINSDITDENE
-330 YQNWQSTKEATK
+330 YQQWQSTKEETK
-342 ADYLTMFLKI
+342 ADYLNVFLNI
-352 GNGLFKIADDPEA
+352 GNGLFKIADDPFGR
-365 KTFFENQQKLKL
+365 TFFENQQNLKL
-377 SIADKAYEATYYQWK
+377 SLIDKAYEITYYQWK

-434 IEAYFKYKHNKYV
+434 IEAYFKYKHNEYV

-529 ELAQSQQKLQE
+529 ELAQSQQKLQA
-540 LEKSLTLHDLTDVG
+540 LEESLTLHDLTDVG

-608 VGNNSGS
+608 AGHNSGS

-633 ITVGEQNTPH
+633 ITIGEQNTPH

-666 GANSVGQDNTVSVG
+666 GANSVGQDNAVSVG

-690 VEKGILAQNSNEVIT
+690 VEKGILAKNSNEVIT

-726 ALGTGSNVAGNRGL
+726 ALGTGSNVAGNKGL
-740 ITGNTLHSALEAQNT
+740 ITGNTLNSALEAQ
-755 VFNNKLSNIQR
+755 R
-766 DSLSAVRYD
+766 
-775 KDTPTVTLQKT
+775 
-786 TEKPYVI
+786 TE
-793 FKVMNGPNQFVT
+793 
-805 QRVYIDEQGH
+805 
-815 FINNPTISQA
+815 INNNLTNIK
-825 PGGYNTPSSFEDAF
+825 NT
-839 RDLDP
+839 
-844 NATYTAGQEIVTK
+844 
-857 AYFTKDT
+857 
-864 AFTPG
+864 
-869 IDGETSGTDG
+869 
-879 AYITSTS
+879 
-886 DQIMGFKLS
+886 
-895 ERKGSNEGMDKPVIT
+895 
-910 VVDTTPVK
+910 
-918 ITNLADG
+918 
-925 AINENSK
+925 
-932 DAINGGQL
+932 
-940 YTALA
+940 
-945 GKADK
+945 
-950 DASNVTGADKTKWQ
+950 
-964 ETLGDGKAEAGNKG
+964 
-978 LITGDT
+978 
-984 LNTELNKKANTD
+984 
-996 LSNITKEGQTV
+996 
-1007 IQNLAKGS
+1007 
-1015 VKVVAGTNT
+1015 
-1024 TVTTG
+1024 
-1029 KDGDATTYAVN
+1029 
-1040 VSADAIKGAVQ
+1040 
-1051 GDLDG
+1051 
-1056 KANKDASNLST
+1056 KANKDASNLSAE
-1067 TDKTKWQEAL
+1067 DKVKWQEAL
-1077 GDGKAEAGNKG
+1077 GTGIAEAGNKG
-1088 LVNGDTLN
+1088 LISGDTLN
-1096 TELNK
+1096 AALST
-1101 KADKTDITTIQSDLD
+1101 
-1116 AKADKSE
+1116 KADKSDITNINTNLNNKANKTE
-1123 VTALKTELTTNVTKI
+1123 VASLKTELTTKVTKI
-1138 TADLATK
+1138 TSDLATK
-1145 ANIDASNIDTVKFA
+1145 ANIDASNIDTAKFAEKLGVGTVSENDTNLVTGKTVYAALSNLANNDAVIAKANKDASNLSDEDKSKWQEALGTGTAEVGNTGLINGDTLHTELEKKADKSDVTNITTNLTTKANKDASNISTDDAKKWA

-1186 LANNDAVITK
+1186 LANNDAVISK
-1196 ANKDASNLTADDKS
+1196 ANKDASNLSDEDKS
-1210 NWQEALG
+1210 KWQEALG
-1217 NGKAEADNK
+1217 TGTAEAGNK
-1226 GLINGDTLN
+1226 GLISGDTLN
-1235 TELNKKADKSEV
+1235 TALSEKANKSEV
-1247 NQVSQKLESKANKD
+1247 NQKLESKADKD
-1261 ASNIDVVKYTEKL
+1261 ASNIDVAKYTEKL
-1274 TTGSIELG
+1274 NMGRIELN
-1282 NKGLINGGQVHNYV
+1282 NKGLINGGQVHGYVQNYV
-1296 ADISGKT
+1296 AEMSGRT
-1303 LAQANTY
+1303 LAQANAY
-1310 TDYRIGTLKAYT
+1310 TDYRIGSLKAYT

-1353 FSIGAGAAAYHGQNA
+1353 FSIGAGTATYHSQNA
-1368 IAIGIKVKTENDKA
+1368 IAIGLKVKTENDKA
-1382 IISLTG
+1382 VISLSG
-1388 SASSNGDVGAAA
+1388 SASSNGDFGAAA

>member
-7 AILLSIILTTQ
+7 AILLSMILTQ

-30 VNITINKISDEG
+30 VNITINKISEG

-138 AKADWKAKQQTYHDA
+138 AKADWKEKQQTYHDA

-181 EKADISSEEGLN
+181 ENVDISSDDGLN
-193 NAAKQLKT
+193 QAVTKLKA
-201 IVEEGTTLN
+201 IVEDGTTLN
-210 LTDDF
+210 LTDSF
-215 YKTYVKSYY
+215 YKEYVKSYY
-224 TSLGDIRKA
+224 ASLGDIRKV
-233 QEYASL
+233 QQYASL
-239 SDSYWIPENIKF
+239 SNEFGHPRNLKF
-251 WYAENII
+251 WYDEQFI
-258 SDWNSYAYGRYS
+258 SDWNAYGYGKNS
-270 SELETFPRFS
+270 KILNLFPKIDKSYQEKNLLEISFN
-280 LDYNEKKLTRVEF
+280 DYGDENKLHSYHHDNF
-293 NSLEHTFGDKDKLRT
+293 
-308 YTHNNYSMYF
+308 SMYF
-318 KDINTDITSETE
+318 KNINSDITDENE
-330 YQNWQSTKEATK
+330 YQQWQSTKEETK
-342 ADYLTMFLKI
+342 ADYLNVFLNI
-352 GNGLFKIADDPEA
+352 GNGLFKIADDPFGR
-365 KTFFENQQKLKL
+365 TFFENQQNLKL
-377 SIADKAYEATYYQWK
+377 SLIDKAYEITYYQWK

-434 IEAYFKYKHNKYV
+434 IEAYFKYKHNEYV

-608 VGNNSGS
+608 AGHNSGS

-633 ITVGEQNTPH
+633 ITIGEQNTPH

-740 ITGNTLHSALEAQNT
+740 ITGNTLHSALEAQ
-755 VFNNKLSNIQR
+755 R
-766 DSLSAVRYD
+766 
-775 KDTPTVTLQKT
+775 
-786 TEKPYVI
+786 TE
-793 FKVMNGPNQFVT
+793 
-805 QRVYIDEQGH
+805 
-815 FINNPTISQA
+815 INN
-825 PGGYNTPSSFEDAF
+825 
-839 RDLDP
+839 
-844 NATYTAGQEIVTK
+844 
-857 AYFTKDT
+857 
-864 AFTPG
+864 
-869 IDGETSGTDG
+869 
-879 AYITSTS
+879 
-886 DQIMGFKLS
+886 
-895 ERKGSNEGMDKPVIT
+895 
-910 VVDTTPVK
+910 
-918 ITNLADG
+918 NLA
-925 AINENSK
+925 
-932 DAINGGQL
+932 
-940 YTALA
+940 
-945 GKADK
+945 
-950 DASNVTGADKTKWQ
+950 
-964 ETLGDGKAEAGNKG
+964 
-978 LITGDT
+978 
-984 LNTELNKKANTD
+984 
-996 LSNITKEGQTV
+996 NIE
-1007 IQNLAKGS
+1007 
-1015 VKVVAGTNT
+1015 
-1024 TVTTG
+1024 
-1029 KDGDATTYAVN
+1029 
-1040 VSADAIKGAVQ
+1040 
-1051 GDLDG
+1051 
-1056 KANKDASNLST
+1056 ST
-1067 TDKTKWQEAL
+1067 
-1077 GDGKAEAGNKG
+1077 
-1088 LVNGDTLN
+1088 
-1096 TELNK
+1096 
-1101 KADKTDITTIQSDLD
+1101 
-1116 AKADKSE
+1116 KADKSDITNINTNLDNKANKTE
-1123 VTALKTELTTNVTKI
+1123 VVALKTELTTNVTKI
-1138 TADLATK
+1138 TSDLATK
-1145 ANIDASNIDTVKFA
+1145 ANIDASNIDTAKFA
-1159 EKLGTG
+1159 EKLGVG
-1165 TVSENDSNLV
+1165 TVSENDTNLV
-1175 SGKTVYAALSN
+1175 TGRTVYAALSN
-1186 LANNDAVITK
+1186 LANNDAVIAK
-1196 ANKDASNLTADDKS
+1196 ANKDASNLSDEDKS
-1210 NWQEALG
+1210 KWQEALG
-1217 NGKAEADNK
+1217 TGTAEVGNT
-1226 GLINGDTLN
+1226 GLISGDTLN
-1235 TELNKKADKSEV
+1235 TALSEKANKSEV
-1247 NQVSQKLESKANKD
+1247 NQKLESKADKD
-1261 ASNIDVVKYTEKL
+1261 ASNIDVAKYTIKL
-1274 TTGSIELG
+1274 TTGRIELG
-1282 NKGLINGGQVHNYV
+1282 NTGLINGGQVHGYVQNYV
-1296 ADISGKT
+1296 ADMSGRT
-1303 LAQANTY
+1303 LAQANSY
-1310 TDYRIGTLKAYT
+1310 TDYRIGSLKAYT
-1322 DKRLNEIR
+1322 DKRLKDIR

-1344 AIPSVPNKR
+1344 AIPMVPNKR
-1353 FSIGAGAAAYHGQNA
+1353 FSIGAGAATYHGQNA
-1368 IAIGIKVKTENDKA
+1368 VAIGLKVKTENDKA
-1382 IISLTG
+1382 VISLSG
-1388 SASSNGDVGAAA
+1388 SASSNGDFGASA

>member
-7 AILLSIILTTQ
+7 AILLSMILTQ

-30 VNITINKISDEG
+30 VNITINKISEG

-87 LVENTQKLNDIE
+87 LAENTQKLNDIE
-99 TARSSVDTLLNE
+99 TAKSSVDTLLNE

-138 AKADWKAKQQTYHDA
+138 AKADWKAKQQTYHNA

-224 TSLGDIRKA
+224 TSLGDVRKA

-239 SDSYWIPENIKF
+239 SNYFWAPKNQKF
-251 WYAENII
+251 WYNENVI
-258 SDWNSYAYGRYS
+258 SDWNSYAYGKYS
-270 SELETFPRFS
+270 LRLEAFPKI
-280 LDYNEKKLTRVEF
+280 YQNYGVTNLTRVEF
-293 NSLEHTFGDKDKLRT
+293 ITNPDNEDKERYRT
-308 YTHNNYSMYF
+308 YSNNKLSMYF
-318 KDINTDITSETE
+318 KDINTDITDEAE
-330 YQNWQSTKEATK
+330 YQNWQSTKEAVK

-434 IEAYFKYKHNKYV
+434 IEAYFKYKHNEYV

-493 ADQAKANYE
+493 ADQAKINYE
-502 SINPTEKDNI
+502 SINPTEKDKI

-540 LEKSLTLHDLTDVG
+540 LEKSLTLHDLTNVG

-666 GANSVGQDNTVSVG
+666 SANSVGQDNTVSVG

-740 ITGNTLHSALEAQNT
+740 ITGNTLHSALEAQ
-755 VFNNKLSNIQR
+755 R
-766 DSLSAVRYD
+766 
-775 KDTPTVTLQKT
+775 
-786 TEKPYVI
+786 TE
-793 FKVMNGPNQFVT
+793 
-805 QRVYIDEQGH
+805 
-815 FINNPTISQA
+815 INN
-825 PGGYNTPSSFEDAF
+825 
-839 RDLDP
+839 
-844 NATYTAGQEIVTK
+844 
-857 AYFTKDT
+857 
-864 AFTPG
+864 
-869 IDGETSGTDG
+869 
-879 AYITSTS
+879 
-886 DQIMGFKLS
+886 
-895 ERKGSNEGMDKPVIT
+895 
-910 VVDTTPVK
+910 
-918 ITNLADG
+918 NLAN
-925 AINENSK
+925 IEN
-932 DAINGGQL
+932 
-940 YTALA
+940 T
-945 GKADK
+945 
-950 DASNVTGADKTKWQ
+950 
-964 ETLGDGKAEAGNKG
+964 
-978 LITGDT
+978 
-984 LNTELNKKANTD
+984 
-996 LSNITKEGQTV
+996 
-1007 IQNLAKGS
+1007 
-1015 VKVVAGTNT
+1015 
-1024 TVTTG
+1024 
-1029 KDGDATTYAVN
+1029 
-1040 VSADAIKGAVQ
+1040 
-1051 GDLDG
+1051 
-1056 KANKDASNLST
+1056 KANKDASNLSDE
-1067 TDKTKWQEAL
+1067 DKSKWQESL
-1077 GDGKAEAGNKG
+1077 GTGKSESGNKG
-1088 LVNGDTLN
+1088 LISGDTLN
-1096 TELNK
+1096 AALST
-1101 KADKTDITTIQSDLD
+1101 
-1116 AKADKSE
+1116 KADKSDITNINTNLDNKANKTE
-1123 VTALKTELTTNVTKI
+1123 VVALKTELTTNVTKI
-1138 TADLATK
+1138 TSDLATK
-1145 ANIDASNIDTVKFA
+1145 ANIDASNIDTAKFA
-1159 EKLGTG
+1159 EKLGVG
-1165 TVSENDSNLV
+1165 TVSENDTNLV
-1175 SGKTVYAALSN
+1175 TGRTVYAVLSN
-1186 LANNDAVITK
+1186 LANNDAVIAK
-1196 ANKDASNLTADDKS
+1196 ANKDASNLSDEDKS
-1210 NWQEALG
+1210 KWQEALG
-1217 NGKAEADNK
+1217 TGTAEVGNT
-1226 GLINGDTLN
+1226 GLISGDTLN
-1235 TELNKKADKSEV
+1235 TALSEKANKSEV
-1247 NQVSQKLESKANKD
+1247 IQKLGSKADKD
-1261 ASNIDVVKYTEKL
+1261 ASNIDVAKYTEKL
-1274 TTGSIELG
+1274 TTGRIELG
-1282 NKGLINGGQVHNYV
+1282 NTGLINGGQVHGYVQNYV
-1296 ADISGKT
+1296 ADMSGRT
-1303 LAQANTY
+1303 LAQANSY
-1310 TDYRIGTLKAYT
+1310 TDYRIGSLKAYT
-1322 DKRLNEIR
+1322 DKRLKDIR

-1344 AIPSVPNKR
+1344 AIPMVPNKR
-1353 FSIGAGAAAYHGQNA
+1353 FSIGAGAATYHGQNA
-1368 IAIGIKVKTENDKA
+1368 VAIGLKVKTENDKA
-1382 IISLTG
+1382 VISLSG
-1388 SASSNGDVGAAA
+1388 SASSNGDFGASA

>member
-7 AILLSIILTTQ
+7 AILLSMILTQ

-30 VNITINKISDEG
+30 VNITINKISEG

-87 LVENTQKLNDIE
+87 LAENTQKLNDIE
-99 TARSSVDTLLNE
+99 TAKSSVDTLLNE

-138 AKADWKAKQQTYHDA
+138 AKADWKAKQQTYQDA

-181 EKADISSEEGLN
+181 ENVDISSDDGLN
-193 NAAKQLKT
+193 QAVTKLKA
-201 IVEEGTTLN
+201 IVEDGTTLN
-210 LTDDF
+210 LTDSF
-215 YKTYVKSYY
+215 YKEYVKSYY
-224 TSLGDIRKA
+224 ASLGDIRKV
-233 QEYASL
+233 QQYASL
-239 SDSYWIPENIKF
+239 SNEFGHPRNLKF
-251 WYAENII
+251 WYDEQVI
-258 SDWNSYAYGRYS
+258 SDWNAYSYGKNSKILNLFPKIDKSYQEKNLLEISFNDYGD
-270 SELETFPRFS
+270 E
-280 LDYNEKKLTRVEF
+280 NKLHSYHHDNF
-293 NSLEHTFGDKDKLRT
+293 
-308 YTHNNYSMYF
+308 SMYF
-318 KDINTDITSETE
+318 KNINSDITDENE
-330 YQNWQSTKEATK
+330 YQQWQSTKEETK
-342 ADYLTMFLKI
+342 ADYLNVFLNI
-352 GNGLFKIADDPEA
+352 GNGLFKIADDPFGR
-365 KTFFENQQKLKL
+365 TFFENQQNLKL
-377 SIADKAYEATYYQWK
+377 SLIDKAYEITYYQWK

-434 IEAYFKYKHNKYV
+434 IEAYFKYKHNEYV

-529 ELAQSQQKLQE
+529 ELAQSQQKLQA
-540 LEKSLTLHDLTDVG
+540 LEESLTLHDLTDVG

-608 VGNNSGS
+608 AGHNSGS

-633 ITVGEQNTPH
+633 ITIGEQNTPH

-666 GANSVGQDNTVSVG
+666 GVNSVGQDNTVSVG

-740 ITGNTLHSALEAQNT
+740 ITGNTLHSALEAQ
-755 VFNNKLSNIQR
+755 R
-766 DSLSAVRYD
+766 
-775 KDTPTVTLQKT
+775 
-786 TEKPYVI
+786 TE
-793 FKVMNGPNQFVT
+793 
-805 QRVYIDEQGH
+805 
-815 FINNPTISQA
+815 INN
-825 PGGYNTPSSFEDAF
+825 
-839 RDLDP
+839 
-844 NATYTAGQEIVTK
+844 
-857 AYFTKDT
+857 
-864 AFTPG
+864 
-869 IDGETSGTDG
+869 
-879 AYITSTS
+879 
-886 DQIMGFKLS
+886 
-895 ERKGSNEGMDKPVIT
+895 
-910 VVDTTPVK
+910 
-918 ITNLADG
+918 NLAN
-925 AINENSK
+925 IEN
-932 DAINGGQL
+932 
-940 YTALA
+940 T
-945 GKADK
+945 
-950 DASNVTGADKTKWQ
+950 
-964 ETLGDGKAEAGNKG
+964 
-978 LITGDT
+978 
-984 LNTELNKKANTD
+984 
-996 LSNITKEGQTV
+996 
-1007 IQNLAKGS
+1007 
-1015 VKVVAGTNT
+1015 
-1024 TVTTG
+1024 
-1029 KDGDATTYAVN
+1029 
-1040 VSADAIKGAVQ
+1040 
-1051 GDLDG
+1051 
-1056 KANKDASNLST
+1056 KANKDASNLSDE
-1067 TDKTKWQEAL
+1067 DKSKWQEAL
-1077 GDGKAEAGNKG
+1077 GTGKSESGNKG
-1088 LVNGDTLN
+1088 LISGDTLN
-1096 TELNK
+1096 AALST
-1101 KADKTDITTIQSDLD
+1101 
-1116 AKADKSE
+1116 KADKSDITNINTNLDNKANKTE
-1123 VTALKTELTTNVTKI
+1123 VVALKTELTTNVTKI
-1138 TADLATK
+1138 TSDLATK
-1145 ANIDASNIDTVKFA
+1145 ANIDASNIDTAKFAEKLGVGTVSENDTNLVTGRTVYAALSNLANNDAVIAKANKDASNLSDEDKSKWQEALGTGTAEVGNTGLINGDTLHTELEKKADKSDVTNITTNLTTKANNDASNISTDDAKKWAEKLGTGTITKGDISLVTGDTVYNTTINKANTDMDNLTDTGKTVIQNLAKGSVKVIAGTNTTVTTSKDGDATTYAVNVSKDAIKAAVQGDLDAKANKDASNISTDDAKKWA

-1186 LANNDAVITK
+1186 LANNDAVISK
-1196 ANKDASNLTADDKS
+1196 ANKDASNLSDEDKS
-1210 NWQEALG
+1210 KWQEALG
-1217 NGKAEADNK
+1217 TGTAEAGNK
-1226 GLINGDTLN
+1226 GLISGDTLN
-1235 TELNKKADKSEV
+1235 TALSEKANKSEV
-1247 NQVSQKLESKANKD
+1247 NQKLESKADKD
-1261 ASNIDVVKYTEKL
+1261 ASNIDVAKYTEKL
-1274 TTGSIELG
+1274 NMGRIELN
-1282 NKGLINGGQVHNYV
+1282 NKGLINGGQVHGYVQNYV
-1296 ADISGKT
+1296 AEMSGRT
-1303 LAQANTY
+1303 LAQANAY
-1310 TDYRIGTLKAYT
+1310 TDYRIGSLKAYT

-1353 FSIGAGAAAYHGQNA
+1353 FSIGAGTATYHSQNA
-1368 IAIGIKVKTENDKA
+1368 IAIGLKVKTENDKA
-1382 IISLTG
+1382 VISLSG
-1388 SASSNGDVGAAA
+1388 SASSNGDFGAAA

>member
-7 AILLSIILTTQ
+7 AILLSMILTTQ

-30 VNITINKISDEG
+30 VNITINKISES

-138 AKADWKAKQQTYHDA
+138 AKADWKAKQQTYQDA

-224 TSLGDIRKA
+224 TSLGDVRKA

-239 SDSYWIPENIKF
+239 SNYFWAPKNQKF
-251 WYAENII
+251 WYNENVI
-258 SDWNSYAYGRYS
+258 SDWNSYAYGKYS
-270 SELETFPRFS
+270 LRLEAFPKI
-280 LDYNEKKLTRVEF
+280 YQNYGVTNLTRVEF
-293 NSLEHTFGDKDKLRT
+293 ITNPDNEDKERYRT
-308 YTHNNYSMYF
+308 YSNNKLSMYF
-318 KDINTDITSETE
+318 KDINTDITDEAE
-330 YQNWQSTKEATK
+330 YQNWQSTKEAVK

-434 IEAYFKYKHNKYV
+434 IEAYFKYKHNEYV

-493 ADQAKANYE
+493 ADQAKINYE
-502 SINPTEKDNI
+502 SINPTEKDKI

-740 ITGNTLHSALEAQNT
+740 ITGNTLHSALEAQ
-755 VFNNKLSNIQR
+755 R
-766 DSLSAVRYD
+766 
-775 KDTPTVTLQKT
+775 
-786 TEKPYVI
+786 TE
-793 FKVMNGPNQFVT
+793 
-805 QRVYIDEQGH
+805 
-815 FINNPTISQA
+815 INN
-825 PGGYNTPSSFEDAF
+825 
-839 RDLDP
+839 
-844 NATYTAGQEIVTK
+844 
-857 AYFTKDT
+857 
-864 AFTPG
+864 
-869 IDGETSGTDG
+869 
-879 AYITSTS
+879 
-886 DQIMGFKLS
+886 
-895 ERKGSNEGMDKPVIT
+895 
-910 VVDTTPVK
+910 
-918 ITNLADG
+918 NLAN
-925 AINENSK
+925 IEN
-932 DAINGGQL
+932 
-940 YTALA
+940 T
-945 GKADK
+945 
-950 DASNVTGADKTKWQ
+950 
-964 ETLGDGKAEAGNKG
+964 
-978 LITGDT
+978 
-984 LNTELNKKANTD
+984 
-996 LSNITKEGQTV
+996 
-1007 IQNLAKGS
+1007 
-1015 VKVVAGTNT
+1015 
-1024 TVTTG
+1024 
-1029 KDGDATTYAVN
+1029 
-1040 VSADAIKGAVQ
+1040 
-1051 GDLDG
+1051 
-1056 KANKDASNLST
+1056 KANKDASNLSDE
-1067 TDKTKWQEAL
+1067 DKSKWQESL
-1077 GDGKAEAGNKG
+1077 GTGKSESGNKG
-1088 LVNGDTLN
+1088 LISGDTLN
-1096 TELNK
+1096 AALST
-1101 KADKTDITTIQSDLD
+1101 
-1116 AKADKSE
+1116 KADKSDITNINTNLDNKANKTE
-1123 VTALKTELTTNVTKI
+1123 VVALKTELTTNVTKI
-1138 TADLATK
+1138 TSDLATK
-1145 ANIDASNIDTVKFA
+1145 ANIDASNIDTAKFAEKLGVGTVSENDTNLVTGKTVYAALSNLANNDAVIAKANKDASNLSDEDKSKWQEALGTGTAEVGNTGLINGDTLHTELEKKADKSDVTNITTNLTTKANKDASNISTDDAKKWAEKLGTGTITKGDISLVTGDTVYNTTINKANTDMDNLTDTGKTVIQNLAKGSVKVIAGTNTTVTTSKDGDATTYAVNVSKDAIKAAVQGDLDAKANKDASNISTDDAKKWA

-1186 LANNDAVITK
+1186 LANNDAVIAK
-1196 ANKDASNLTADDKS
+1196 ANKDASNLSDEDKS
-1210 NWQEALG
+1210 KWQEALG
-1217 NGKAEADNK
+1217 TGTAEVGNT
-1226 GLINGDTLN
+1226 GLISGDTLN
-1235 TELNKKADKSEV
+1235 TALSEKANKSEV
-1247 NQVSQKLESKANKD
+1247 NQKLESKADKD
-1261 ASNIDVVKYTEKL
+1261 ASNIDVAKYTIKL
-1274 TTGSIELG
+1274 TTGRIELG
-1282 NKGLINGGQVHNYV
+1282 NTGLINGGQVHGYVQNYV
-1296 ADISGKT
+1296 ADMSGRT
-1303 LAQANTY
+1303 LAQANSY
-1310 TDYRIGTLKAYT
+1310 TDYRIGSLKAYT
-1322 DKRLNEIR
+1322 DKRLKDIR

-1344 AIPSVPNKR
+1344 AIPMVPNKR
-1353 FSIGAGAAAYHGQNA
+1353 FSIGAGAATYHGQNA
-1368 IAIGIKVKTENDKA
+1368 VAIGLKVKTENDKA

-1388 SASSNGDVGAAA
+1388 SASSNGNFGAAA

>member
-7 AILLSIILTTQ
+7 AILLSMILTQ

-30 VNITINKISDEG
+30 VNITINKISEG

-138 AKADWKAKQQTYHDA
+138 AKADWKEKQQTYHDA

-181 EKADISSEEGLN
+181 ENVDISSDDGLN
-193 NAAKQLKT
+193 QAVTKLKA
-201 IVEEGTTLN
+201 IVEDGTTLN
-210 LTDDF
+210 LTDSF
-215 YKTYVKSYY
+215 YKEYVKSYY
-224 TSLGDIRKA
+224 ASLGDIRKV
-233 QEYASL
+233 QQYASL
-239 SDSYWIPENIKF
+239 SNEFGHPRNLKF
-251 WYAENII
+251 WYDEQFI
-258 SDWNSYAYGRYS
+258 SDWNAYGYGKNS
-270 SELETFPRFS
+270 KILNLFPKIDKSYQEKNLLEISFN
-280 LDYNEKKLTRVEF
+280 DYGDENKLHSYHHDNF
-293 NSLEHTFGDKDKLRT
+293 
-308 YTHNNYSMYF
+308 SMYF
-318 KDINTDITSETE
+318 KNINSDITDENE
-330 YQNWQSTKEATK
+330 YQQWQSTKEETK
-342 ADYLTMFLKI
+342 ADYLNVFLNI
-352 GNGLFKIADDPEA
+352 GNGLFKIADDPFGR
-365 KTFFENQQKLKL
+365 TFFENQQNLKL
-377 SIADKAYEATYYQWK
+377 SLIDKAYEITYYQWK

-434 IEAYFKYKHNKYV
+434 IEAYFKYKHNEYV

-520 MRQLTEKSA
+520 MQQLTEKSA
-529 ELAQSQQKLQE
+529 ELAQSQQKLKE

-608 VGNNSGS
+608 AGHNSGS

-633 ITVGEQNTPH
+633 ITIGEQNTPH
-643 TVGQDTF
+643 TVGQGTF

>member
-7 AILLSIILTTQ
+7 AILLSMILTQ

-30 VNITINKISDEG
+30 VNITINKISEG

-87 LVENTQKLNDIE
+87 LAENTQKLNDIE
-99 TARSSVDTLLNE
+99 TAKSSVDTLLNE

-138 AKADWKAKQQTYHDA
+138 AKADWKAKQQTYQDA

-224 TSLGDIRKA
+224 TSLGDVRKA

-239 SDSYWIPENIKF
+239 SNHFWAPKNQKF
-251 WYAENII
+251 WYNENVI
-258 SDWNSYAYGRYS
+258 SDWNSYAYGKYS
-270 SELETFPRFS
+270 LRLEAFPKI
-280 LDYNEKKLTRVEF
+280 YQNYGVTNLTRVEF
-293 NSLEHTFGDKDKLRT
+293 ITNPDNEDKERYRT
-308 YTHNNYSMYF
+308 YSNNKLSMYF
-318 KDINTDITSETE
+318 KDINTDITDEAE
-330 YQNWQSTKEATK
+330 YQNWQSTKEAVK

-434 IEAYFKYKHNKYV
+434 IEAYFKYKHNEYV

-493 ADQAKANYE
+493 ADQAKINYE
-502 SINPTEKDNI
+502 SINPTEKDKI

-540 LEKSLTLHDLTDVG
+540 LEKSLTLHDLTNVG

-633 ITVGEQNTPH
+633 ITIGEQNTPH

-740 ITGNTLHSALEAQNT
+740 ITGNTLHSALEAQ
-755 VFNNKLSNIQR
+755 R
-766 DSLSAVRYD
+766 
-775 KDTPTVTLQKT
+775 
-786 TEKPYVI
+786 TE
-793 FKVMNGPNQFVT
+793 
-805 QRVYIDEQGH
+805 
-815 FINNPTISQA
+815 INN
-825 PGGYNTPSSFEDAF
+825 
-839 RDLDP
+839 
-844 NATYTAGQEIVTK
+844 
-857 AYFTKDT
+857 
-864 AFTPG
+864 
-869 IDGETSGTDG
+869 
-879 AYITSTS
+879 
-886 DQIMGFKLS
+886 
-895 ERKGSNEGMDKPVIT
+895 
-910 VVDTTPVK
+910 
-918 ITNLADG
+918 NLA
-925 AINENSK
+925 
-932 DAINGGQL
+932 
-940 YTALA
+940 
-945 GKADK
+945 
-950 DASNVTGADKTKWQ
+950 
-964 ETLGDGKAEAGNKG
+964 
-978 LITGDT
+978 
-984 LNTELNKKANTD
+984 
-996 LSNITKEGQTV
+996 NIE
-1007 IQNLAKGS
+1007 
-1015 VKVVAGTNT
+1015 
-1024 TVTTG
+1024 
-1029 KDGDATTYAVN
+1029 
-1040 VSADAIKGAVQ
+1040 
-1051 GDLDG
+1051 
-1056 KANKDASNLST
+1056 ST
-1067 TDKTKWQEAL
+1067 
-1077 GDGKAEAGNKG
+1077 
-1088 LVNGDTLN
+1088 
-1096 TELNK
+1096 
-1101 KADKTDITTIQSDLD
+1101 
-1116 AKADKSE
+1116 KADKSDITNINTNLDNKANKTE
-1123 VTALKTELTTNVTKI
+1123 VVALKTELTTNVTKI
-1138 TADLATK
+1138 TSDLATK
-1145 ANIDASNIDTVKFA
+1145 ANIDASNIDTAKFAEKLGVGTVSENDSNLVSGKTVYAALSNLANNDAVIAKANKDASNLSDEDKSKWQEALGTGTAEVGNTGLINGDTLHTELEKKADKSDVTNITTNLTTKANKDASNISTDDAKKWAEKLGTGTITKGDISLVTGDTVYNTTINKANTDMDNLTDTGKTVIQNLAKGSVKVIAGTNTTVTTSKDGDATTYAVNVSKDAIKAAVQGDLDAKANKDASNISTDDAKKWA

-1186 LANNDAVITK
+1186 LANNDAVIAK
-1196 ANKDASNLTADDKS
+1196 ANKDASNLSDEDKS
-1210 NWQEALG
+1210 KWQEALG
-1217 NGKAEADNK
+1217 TGTAEVGNT
-1226 GLINGDTLN
+1226 GLISGDTLN
-1235 TELNKKADKSEV
+1235 TALSEKANKSEV
-1247 NQVSQKLESKANKD
+1247 NQKLESKADKD
-1261 ASNIDVVKYTEKL
+1261 ASNIDVAKYTIKL
-1274 TTGSIELG
+1274 TTGRIELG
-1282 NKGLINGGQVHNYV
+1282 NTGLINGGQVHGYVQNYV
-1296 ADISGKT
+1296 ADMSGRT
-1303 LAQANTY
+1303 LAQANSY
-1310 TDYRIGTLKAYT
+1310 TDYRIGSLKAYT
-1322 DKRLNEIR
+1322 DKRLKDIR

-1344 AIPSVPNKR
+1344 AIPMVPNKR
-1353 FSIGAGAAAYHGQNA
+1353 FSIGAGAATYHGQNA
-1368 IAIGIKVKTENDKA
+1368 VAIGLKVKTENDKA
-1382 IISLTG
+1382 VISLSG
-1388 SASSNGDVGAAA
+1388 SASSNGDFGASA

>member
-7 AILLSIILTTQ
+7 AILLSMILTQ

-30 VNITINKISDEG
+30 VNITINKISEG

-138 AKADWKAKQQTYHDA
+138 AKADWKEKQQTYHDA

-181 EKADISSEEGLN
+181 ENVDISSDDGLN
-193 NAAKQLKT
+193 QAVTKLKA
-201 IVEEGTTLN
+201 IVEDGTTLN
-210 LTDDF
+210 LTDSF
-215 YKTYVKSYY
+215 YKEYVKSYY
-224 TSLGDIRKA
+224 ASLGDIRKV
-233 QEYASL
+233 QQYASL
-239 SDSYWIPENIKF
+239 SNEFGHPRNLKF
-251 WYAENII
+251 WYDEQVI
-258 SDWNSYAYGRYS
+258 SDWNAYGYGKNS
-270 SELETFPRFS
+270 KILNLFPKIDKSYQEKNLLEISFN
-280 LDYNEKKLTRVEF
+280 DYGDENKLHSYHHDNF
-293 NSLEHTFGDKDKLRT
+293 
-308 YTHNNYSMYF
+308 SMYF
-318 KDINTDITSETE
+318 KNINSDITDENE
-330 YQNWQSTKEATK
+330 YQQWQSTKEETK
-342 ADYLTMFLKI
+342 ADYLNVFLNI
-352 GNGLFKIADDPEA
+352 GNGLFKIADDPFGR
-365 KTFFENQQKLKL
+365 TFFENQQNLKL
-377 SIADKAYEATYYQWK
+377 SLIDKAYEITYYQWK

-434 IEAYFKYKHNKYV
+434 IEAYFKYKHNEYV

-520 MRQLTEKSA
+520 MQQLTEKSA

-540 LEKSLTLHDLTDVG
+540 LEKSLTLHDLTNVG

-740 ITGNTLHSALEAQNT
+740 ITGNTLHSALEAQ
-755 VFNNKLSNIQR
+755 R
-766 DSLSAVRYD
+766 
-775 KDTPTVTLQKT
+775 
-786 TEKPYVI
+786 TE
-793 FKVMNGPNQFVT
+793 
-805 QRVYIDEQGH
+805 
-815 FINNPTISQA
+815 INN
-825 PGGYNTPSSFEDAF
+825 
-839 RDLDP
+839 
-844 NATYTAGQEIVTK
+844 
-857 AYFTKDT
+857 
-864 AFTPG
+864 
-869 IDGETSGTDG
+869 
-879 AYITSTS
+879 
-886 DQIMGFKLS
+886 
-895 ERKGSNEGMDKPVIT
+895 
-910 VVDTTPVK
+910 
-918 ITNLADG
+918 NLAN
-925 AINENSK
+925 IEN
-932 DAINGGQL
+932 
-940 YTALA
+940 T
-945 GKADK
+945 
-950 DASNVTGADKTKWQ
+950 
-964 ETLGDGKAEAGNKG
+964 
-978 LITGDT
+978 
-984 LNTELNKKANTD
+984 
-996 LSNITKEGQTV
+996 
-1007 IQNLAKGS
+1007 
-1015 VKVVAGTNT
+1015 
-1024 TVTTG
+1024 
-1029 KDGDATTYAVN
+1029 
-1040 VSADAIKGAVQ
+1040 
-1051 GDLDG
+1051 
-1056 KANKDASNLST
+1056 KANKDASNLSDE
-1067 TDKTKWQEAL
+1067 DKSKWQEAL
-1077 GDGKAEAGNKG
+1077 GTGKSESGNKG
-1088 LVNGDTLN
+1088 LISGDTLN
-1096 TELNK
+1096 AALST
-1101 KADKTDITTIQSDLD
+1101 
-1116 AKADKSE
+1116 KADKSDITNINTNLDNKANKTE
-1123 VTALKTELTTNVTKI
+1123 VVALKTELTTNVTKI
-1138 TADLATK
+1138 TSDLATK
-1145 ANIDASNIDTVKFA
+1145 ANIDASNIDTAKFAEKLGVGTVSENDTNLVTGRTVYAALSNLANNDAVIAKANKDASNLSDEDKSKWQEALGTGTAEVGNTGLINGDTLHTELEKKADKSDVTNITTNLTTKANKDASNISTDDAKKWAEKLGTGTITKGDISLVTGDTVYNTTINKANTDMDNLTDTGKTVIQNLAKGSVKVIAGTNTTVTTSKDGDATTYAVNVSKEAIKAAVQGDLDAKANKDASNISTDDAKKWA

-1186 LANNDAVITK
+1186 LANNDAVISK
-1196 ANKDASNLTADDKS
+1196 ANKDASNLSDEDKS
-1210 NWQEALG
+1210 KWQEALG
-1217 NGKAEADNK
+1217 TGTAEAGNK
-1226 GLINGDTLN
+1226 GLISGDTLN
-1235 TELNKKADKSEV
+1235 TALSEKANKSEV
-1247 NQVSQKLESKANKD
+1247 NQKLESKADKD
-1261 ASNIDVVKYTEKL
+1261 ASNIDVAKYTEKL
-1274 TTGSIELG
+1274 NMGRIELN
-1282 NKGLINGGQVHNYV
+1282 NKGLINGGQVHGYVQNYV
-1296 ADISGKT
+1296 AEMSGRT
-1303 LAQANTY
+1303 LAQANAY